1 MTTPTYTPT
10 DIVNFAAKKDA
21 VNLGSAFNDLIG
33 QRVYDAVQARKV
45 EIAKSMFQPPVDAAE
60 DEAAEEEQEAVA
72 DQSDERQDG
81 EDGEEQQQ
89 DQTEEPDEDA
99 EQST

>member
-10 DIVNFAAKKDA
+10 DVVNFAVKKDA

-45 EIAKSMFQPPVDAAE
+45 EIAKSMFQPPVEATAE
-60 DEAAEEEQEAVA
+60 DEEEQQEVEASAEE
-72 DQSDERQDG
+72 SDDG

-89 DQTEEPDEDA
+89 DQSEEPDEKA